1 MTIYEIKR
9 RTKETS
15 PYYFDKK
22 TMRFFG
28 QRLKDF
34 KVRQCRNNKNVYLLT
49 APSYDFN
56 GNYMG
61 DTQSYFDKTTNE
73 IRSTIVS
80 QSRTIKEKR
89 SN

>member
-34 KVRQCRNNKNVYLLT
+34 KVRQCKNNKNIYLLT

-56 GNYMG
+56 GEYMG
-61 DTQSYFDKTTNE
+61 HTQSYFDKTTNL
-73 IRSTIVS
+73 IRSTVVS
-80 QSRTIKEKR
+80 QARAIETSP
-89 SN
+89 